1 MPTLSRVPSPS
12 SSRFACS
19 VGAKVPIVPS
29 RAFPLRANFSS
40 RVDASSDDAT
50 NRCGCPS
57 GHQRHTPAR
66 VSNAVAV
73 RALDGELDDDDDDA
87 GFEDVRD
94 EGSIRPRAG
103 VSRGTRRERSR
114 EEEDG
119 ILGGRRPRRRSR
131 RLAA

>member
-1 MPTLSRVPSPS
+1 MPTLSLAPSPS

-50 NRCGCPS
+50 NRCGCRS

-73 RALDGELDDDDDDA
+73 RALDGELDDDA

-119 ILGGRRPRRRSR
+119 IR
-131 RLAA
+131 

>member
-1 MPTLSRVPSPS
+1 MPTLSLAPSPS

-29 RAFPLRANFSS
+29 RAFPLRADFSS

-50 NRCGCPS
+50 NRCGCRS

-73 RALDGELDDDDDDA
+73 RALDGELDDDA

-94 EGSIRPRAG
+94 EGPIRPRAG